1 MLEGLPVSH
10 FSRRGFLGLGLGATA
25 TVVTLSPLAALAEGS
40 VRIKFALSND
50 LYKISEENKRGG
62 FARLAS
68 IIKAERTSEPN
79 TLFFHAGDAISPS
92 IMSGFDQGK
101 GMIDCMNA
109 LGIDAFTPGNHEFDF
124 GPDVFAQRMSE
135 AKFPL
140 LVSNLT
146 LANGDLPA
154 GYSRSKT
161 VELNGI
167 RIGIIGATL
176 DITPVISSPGD
187 LKFSPTIDAIAK
199 EAKALRAQGVDF
211 IVALVHADRET
222 GFKLAESRA
231 ADLILSGHDH
241 DLRVIYD
248 GRVAT
253 MESGEDAQFV
263 TIADVT
269 MELKVD
275 GTNRSLRWSPHFR
288 VLETADASPD
298 AEMAAKVK
306 AYESTLSKEL
316 DIEIATLPDG
326 LDSRSAMVRSRETAI
341 GNLVA
346 DALRAVAHAD
356 IAITNGG
363 GIRANKEYP
372 VGTKLTRRD
381 VLSELPFGNRSVAS
395 MITGAAVKAAL
406 ENGLSQVENKT
417 GRFPQVSGLTLVYDP
432 SKPAG
437 QRLVSVLVGGQPLD
451 EAKTYKIATN
461 DYMLKGGDGYT
472 SLRGATKDFDV
483 SGNLMAN
490 DVMDFAQKQKS
501 ISGKVEG
508 RITTL

>member
-1 MLEGLPVSH
+1 MTS

-25 TVVTLSPLAALAEGS
+25 TVVTLSPLVALADGAT
-40 VRIKFALSND
+40 RIKFALSND

-68 IIKAERTSEPN
+68 ILKAERTSEPN

-92 IMSGFDQGK
+92 ITSGFDQGRA
-101 GMIDCMNA
+101 MIDCMNA

-124 GPDVFAQRMSE
+124 GPEIFAQRMSE

-146 LANGDLPA
+146 LANGDLPP
-154 GYSRSKT
+154 GFSRSKT
-161 VELNGI
+161 IELNGI

-187 LKFSPTIDAIAK
+187 LKFSSTIDAVAK
-199 EAKALRAQGVDF
+199 EAKALRAKGVDF

-263 TIADVT
+263 TIADVA
-269 MELKVD
+269 MELKVE
-275 GTNRSLRWSPHFR
+275 GTNRNLRWSPHFR
-288 VLETADASPD
+288 VLETADATPD

-306 AYESTLSKEL
+306 TYEATLSKEL

-346 DALRAVAHAD
+346 DALRAAAQAD

-363 GIRANKEYP
+363 GIRANREYP
-372 VGTKLTRRD
+372 AGTKLTRRD

-395 MITGAAVKAAL
+395 MISGAAVRAAL

-432 SKPAG
+432 TKPAG

-472 SLRGATKDFDV
+472 SLRGTTKDFDV

-501 ISGKVEG
+501 ISGKIEG